1 MDFYSNLTA
10 TSSSNASSIYPT
22 IFEILSS
29 DEIDDLLSPSVRY
42 IVANLVAR
50 NPNKW
55 TIKINNW
62 FDEWFMLAAK
72 LAIESH
78 YLKNWDATFIENF
91 YGLKRIDGTNPVLLN
106 ALRKNPPVE
115 IPLRLRD
122 AQRRVVLFE
131 KVVAP
136 YLTGKLE
143 LAYSKLLANTLVQ
156 RPPSENESWTT
167 RVLRTLQALFVKYYP
182 LIKKLIFILNL
193 GTKLYFLSGRTGS
206 TTVLDFVFKI
216 QYARLSKY
224 DYERNANKNSI
235 PSPKGISRPPKL
247 NRSAL
252 LSLYQRFLSGGG
264 EVLKSS
270 ASQLFPAFI
279 FMLRVFQWWT
289 SQDISGEIQRK
300 LNSIDKDIPPPP
312 LPHEKNEDGTCRICK
327 GPIQNPAAIGTGY
340 VFCYPCIL
348 EYLPQHEGRCPVTGA
363 KLLGCE
369 FDQSNGGW
377 SITGIR
383 KLLL

>member
-143 LAYSKLLANTLVQ
+143 LAYSKLASSKHTCAEASFRERELDNKSAANVTSPICQILSADKKASLYSFLTWELSCISYPEGQVPL
-156 RPPSENESWTT
+156 RFWISSSKFNT
-167 RVLRTLQALFVKYYP
+167 RV
-182 LIKKLIFILNL
+182 
-193 GTKLYFLSGRTGS
+193 
-206 TTVLDFVFKI
+206 
-216 QYARLSKY
+216 
-224 DYERNANKNSI
+224 
-235 PSPKGISRPPKL
+235 
-247 NRSAL
+247 
-252 LSLYQRFLSGGG
+252 
-264 EVLKSS
+264 
-270 ASQLFPAFI
+270 
-279 FMLRVFQWWT
+279 
-289 SQDISGEIQRK
+289 
-300 LNSIDKDIPPPP
+300 
-312 LPHEKNEDGTCRICK
+312 
-327 GPIQNPAAIGTGY
+327 
-340 VFCYPCIL
+340 
-348 EYLPQHEGRCPVTGA
+348 
-363 KLLGCE
+363 
-369 FDQSNGGW
+369 
-377 SITGIR
+377 
-383 KLLL
+383 